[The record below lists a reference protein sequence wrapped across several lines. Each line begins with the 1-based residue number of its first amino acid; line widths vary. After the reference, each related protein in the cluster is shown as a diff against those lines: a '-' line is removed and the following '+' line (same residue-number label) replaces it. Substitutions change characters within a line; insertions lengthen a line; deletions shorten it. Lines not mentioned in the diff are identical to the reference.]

1 MTDTGLMETTDIE
14 PALHVATANDVVWH
28 EEADLV
34 VVGFGGAGASAAL
47 EGAEQG
53 ASVIVIDRFD
63 GGGATAYS
71 GGVYY
76 ACETDIQKEA
86 GYQDSAEEMRKY
98 LDAEETPVAGETLK
112 RFCDNSAENFA
123 WVSRFV
129 PYSSATYTGKATY
142 PPEGKFLFYCGN
154 EKVEKF
160 AAVAKPAPRG
170 HRAVGSGYTGHVF
183 YAGLR
188 KAVLDAG
195 AKLIA
200 NAPVRRLVIDE
211 AGTVVGVEVHQMAA
225 DKVEEHQKL
234 YKAVNPHMPMTG
246 KKYEKTI
253 AEIRAFEKRHGTRK
267 LIRARGGVVLSTG
280 GFVYNL
286 ELLKKHR
293 PDLGS
298 HYAEIMRLGS
308 PGCDGSGMAL
318 GESAGGYVD
327 LMKST
332 FVGKTISPPEAYLHG
347 LLINKDGKRFINE
360 GAYIGVVGQAIVQQR
375 ESKAWLIC
383 DAKTFW
389 GGLWAA
395 LTIGRGMFYFWGMP
409 ALLNVFMGGTRRG
422 GTLKTL
428 ARKCGIDGAALEKT
442 VRDYN
447 DRLMSNVPD
456 DLGKLAEYSAP
467 IGKGSYYA
475 INMSTDNKYGITP
488 VFTLGGLRVNEETG
502 GVLRADGATVRGL
515 YSAGRTAVGMCSAGY
530 MSGMSLADLV
540 FSGRRAASNA
550 IATLNQRAGKAA

>member
-14 PALHVATANDVVWH
+14 PALKVAAAEDVKWDDQ
-28 EEADLV
+28 ADLV

-76 ACETDIQKEA
+76 ACDTPVQKEA
-86 GYQDSAEEMRKY
+86 GYQDTPDEMRKY
-98 LDAEETPVAGETLK
+98 LAAEETPVADNTLK
-112 RFCDNSAENFA
+112 RFCDDSADNFA

-129 PYSSATYTGKATY
+129 PYSSELYSGKATY

-154 EKVEKF
+154 EKVAKF
-160 AAVAKPAPRG
+160 AAVSKPAPRG
-170 HRAVGSGYTGHVF
+170 HRAVGTGYTGHVF

-200 NAPVRRLVIDE
+200 NAPVRRLVIDG

-234 YKAVNPHMPMTG
+234 YTAVNPHMPMTG

-253 AEIRAFEKRHGTRK
+253 AEIRAFEKKHGTRK

-286 ELLKKHR
+286 ELLNKHR
-293 PDLGS
+293 PDLGRN
-298 HYAEIMRLGS
+298 YAEILRLGS

-327 LMKST
+327 LMQNT
-332 FVGKTISPPEAYLHG
+332 FVGKTVSPPEAYLHG
-347 LLINKDGKRFINE
+347 VLINKDGNRFINE
-360 GAYIGVVGQAIVQQR
+360 GAYVGVVGQAIVRQR
-375 ESKAWLIC
+375 DSKAWLIC
-383 DAKTFW
+383 DSQTFW

-422 GTLKTL
+422 GSLKAL

-447 DRLMSNVPD
+447 DRLASNAPD
-456 DLGKLAEYSAP
+456 EHGKLAEYSAP

-488 VFTLGGLRVNEETG
+488 VFTLGGLRVNEDTG
-502 GVLRADGATVRGL
+502 GVLRSDGETVRGL

-550 IATLNQRAGKAA
+550 IATLNQRTGKAA